1 MQELV
6 RGFITTG
13 QLEFINGGWDMHDEA
28 NPSFVD
34 MIDQTT
40 LGVRWLLQEFNVTPK
55 TTWQCVC
62 RCGRGQHVRAH
73 TLPRLSHCSHT
84 GLTRSDTPASRAP

>member
-1 MQELV
+1 MQDLV
-6 RGFITTG
+6 RGFVSSG

-40 LGVRWLLQEFNVTPK
+40 LGVRWLLQEFNVTPR
-55 TTWQCVC
+55 TTWQ
-62 RCGRGQHVRAH
+62 
-73 TLPRLSHCSHT
+73 
-84 GLTRSDTPASRAP
+84 